1 MLQSHFEAECLG
13 FASVGQQLGALVAD
27 VAKDGSGKVGTAA
40 FKGSVTIGQVLLA

>member
-13 FASVGQQLGALVAD
+13 FASVGQLGALVAD